1 MEIRESVEA
10 KRSVKDGK
18 FDLRVFIRLIVER
31 LMGES
36 LDLFKISG
44 ISDRAMEQVSRTIKR
59 DYNSV
64 INQSVAILESQGYI
78 EPLTDEEA
86 ARIENQE

>member
-1 MEIRESVEA
+1 MEDVVEM
-10 KRSVKDGK
+10 KKSVKDGK
-18 FDLRVFIRLIVER
+18 LDLRVFVRLIIEK

-44 ISDRAMEQVSRTIKR
+44 ISPVALEQVSRTIKR

-64 INQSVAILESQGYI
+64 INNATAILEKYGYCD
-78 EPLTDEEA
+78 PLVEGEVSEEED
-86 ARIENQE
+86 RL